1 MFGNDSKMCLFVK
14 IKMFF
19 FSQDLIQKMVKV
31 GTTYFSPP
39 SVIDSLADLFKCGQT
54 VPDNVKGDANAAANT
69 IRLRIDDFKLA
80 LPNGI
85 ASVRP
90 NQRIEEISA
99 APGAAPTGITG
110 VAVDFTADAGAGA
123 ADTGAVVQFQREHQA
138 LIVRRATAEISER
151 EATTRAQTA
160 SAVYTEFQIA
170 QAQKH
175 APLIDA
181 KLTDEAETAAL
192 GKAAAAAVV
201 RKADAEACLV
211 EQAVDLKAAE
221 ARRQQEAEER
231 ARADAEEERSRKRK
245 RDDDAAADVARSK
258 AKEERDAAWASVKS
272 QLKIYNDASDGERFA
287 MKPEIRSA
295 LDALLR
301 DEVPDAKQRTNRI
314 SAIMRRQKPK
324 APPQA
329 GPELIKRWVY
339 VRVGDGPQ
347 QYVGDT
353 ANPERR
359 AQEHDA
365 GVSGGGAAVVQRF
378 KLYKYV
384 EPLTAPRADSKA
396 WESEETYRRMLM
408 YGVDNVYGGKYAS
421 PYRSATKRMNAISDC
436 CHAFNL
442 CNRCAKVGHM
452 ITGCHES
459 TYADWVGGGAITSP
473 ITE

>member
-1 MFGNDSKMCLFVK
+1 MQS
-14 IKMFF
+14 
-19 FSQDLIQKMVKV
+19 V
-31 GTTYFSPP
+31 GKAYYSPP
-39 SVIDSLADLFKCGQT
+39 ALILDIANVFCCGWT
-54 VPDNVKGDANAAANT
+54 NPDTYAANKYDAAAAAT
-69 IRLRIDDFKLA
+69 SIRLRREAFVISVPKQLA
-80 LPNGI
+80 R
-85 ASVRP
+85 ARP
-90 NQRIEEISA
+90 NQRIEEVA
-99 APGAAPTGITG
+99 AIPGAAPTGITG
-110 VAVDFTADAGAGA
+110 VAVDFTDDTGAGA

-138 LIVRRATAEISER
+138 LVVRRATAEAVER
-151 EATTRAQTA
+151 EASARAHDATARAQSAT
-160 SAVYTEFQIA
+160 AVYTEFQIA

-175 APLIDA
+175 APLIES